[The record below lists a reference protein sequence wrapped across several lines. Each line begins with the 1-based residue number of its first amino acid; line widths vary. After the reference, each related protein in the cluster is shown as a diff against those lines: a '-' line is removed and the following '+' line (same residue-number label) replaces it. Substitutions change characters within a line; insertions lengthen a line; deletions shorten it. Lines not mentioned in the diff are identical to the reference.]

1 MSFGAAYPSFG
12 DAKPAGGYPSTTGGG
27 GAYGSLANTSAGGYN
42 NISLSASYS
51 NPPAPTSNAAYPSF
65 SGGYPSMGNAP
76 AVRQP
81 TAGYPSQFQTSS
93 SAYGQ

>member
-12 DAKPAGGYPSTTGGG
+12 DAKPTGGG
-27 GAYGSLANTSAGGYN
+27 GYGSLANTSAGGYN

-65 SGGYPSMGNAP
+65 SGGHPSMGN
-76 AVRQP
+76 
-81 TAGYPSQFQTSS
+81 
-93 SAYGQ
+93 